1 MQNKEVNLRKLQ
13 LMELEILKEFIGVC
27 ANLNLRYFL
36 AGGSVLGT
44 IRHNGFIPWDDD
56 IDVIMPRKDYEIF
69 LEKGQS
75 LMQKQFFIQTYKT
88 EPDYVMGFAKIR
100 NSNTTFIEKSL
111 KNLDINHGI
120 YIDVFPLDG
129 YKIQNKFQNYL
140 NKIRYYLY
148 EMQIAKK
155 LNLEAKKNITVRGRI
170 LNCISNIIYGNTPI
184 QKLLR
189 KKEKIATHY
198 DYDKSEYICPFFDP
212 VKAPLSLVFPK
223 DYFEN
228 GVVKKFEGI
237 DVVIP
242 QNYDAFL
249 KQHYG
254 DYMKLPPEEERKP
267 HHYNQI
273 IDLEKSYKYYKNLDK
288 E

>member
-1 MQNKEVNLRKLQ
+1 MQNKEVNIRELQ
-13 LMELEILKEFIGVC
+13 LVELDILKEFIDIC
-27 ANLNLRYFL
+27 KNLNLRYFL

-44 IRHNGFIPWDDD
+44 VRHNGFIPWDDD
-56 IDVIMPRKDYEIF
+56 IDVIMPRKDYETF
-69 LEKGQS
+69 LEKGQD
-75 LMQKQFFIQTYKT
+75 LMQKKYFLQTYKT
-88 EPDYVMGFAKIR
+88 DPEYTMGYAKIR
-100 NSNTTFIEKSL
+100 NSETTFIEATVQKQ
-111 KNLDINHGI
+111 NINHGVF
-120 YIDVFPLDG
+120 IDIFPLDG
-129 YKIQNKFQNYL
+129 YNPNRRIKNAINKIQYK
-140 NKIRYYLY
+140 LY
-148 EMQIAKK
+148 
-155 LNLEAKKNITVRGRI
+155 NIHIDKSYTTNIKRSIKSRI
-170 LNCISNIIYGNTPI
+170 INAFTDIIYGNKNI
-184 QKLLR
+184 VQLLE
-189 KKEKIATHY
+189 KKEKIATKYNY
-198 DYDKSEYICPFFDP
+198 DESEYVCPFFDP

-223 DYFEN
+223 NYFGN

-254 DYMKLPPEEERKP
+254 DYMKLPPEEERQP

>member
-1 MQNKEVNLRKLQ
+1 MQNKEVNIRELQ
-13 LMELEILKEFIGVC
+13 LVELNILKEFISIC
-27 ANLNLRYFL
+27 KNLNLRYFL

-44 IRHNGFIPWDDD
+44 VRHNGFIPWDDD
-56 IDVIMPRKDYEIF
+56 IDVIMPRKDYETF
-69 LEKGQS
+69 LEKGQD
-75 LMQKQFFIQTYKT
+75 LMQKKYFLQTYKT
-88 EPDYVMGFAKIR
+88 DPEYTMGYAKIR
-100 NSNTTFIEKSL
+100 NSETTFIEATVQKQ
-111 KNLDINHGI
+111 NINHGVF
-120 YIDVFPLDG
+120 IDIFPLDG
-129 YKIQNKFQNYL
+129 YNPNRRIKNAINKIQYK
-140 NKIRYYLY
+140 LY
-148 EMQIAKK
+148 
-155 LNLEAKKNITVRGRI
+155 NIHIDKSYTTNIKRSI
-170 LNCISNIIYGNTPI
+170 KSHIINAFTDIIYGNKNI
-184 QKLLR
+184 VQLLE
-189 KKEKIATHY
+189 KKEKIATKYNY
-198 DYDKSEYICPFFDP
+198 DESEYVCPFFDP

-223 DYFEN
+223 NYFGN